1 MCIKLNPEKEQDI
14 NNIFILTSYF
24 NIGKIFLKCD
34 ITHKTY
40 FIQLFYIGFYIFI
53 SHGKMEIDRV
63 EFWFFTTHALL
74 LNLFTSD
81 LSLCLRSFF
90 DTHLH
95 SFIHTT
101 QSDTH
106 WSYLIGWT
114 SEMMRKCGMK
124 KHDRPTP
131 KDGKWWR
138 ERISEAPHGRSIL
151 TPGCAAIADIF
162 SKFLNHQI
170 FFIH

>member
-1 MCIKLNPEKEQDI
+1 MWYNTQNVFHTTVLYWFLYFHISRKELNFGFSQRMR
-14 NNIFILTSYF
+14 SYSTF
-24 NIGKIFLKCD
+24 SLPTFLSVC
-34 ITHKTY
+34 
-40 FIQLFYIGFYIFI
+40 
-53 SHGKMEIDRV
+53 
-63 EFWFFTTHALL
+63 
-74 LNLFTSD
+74 
-81 LSLCLRSFF
+81 RSFF

-151 TPGCAAIADIF
+151 TPGCAAIGDIF

>member
-1 MCIKLNPEKEQDI
+1 MYQLNPEKEQDI

-53 SHGKMEIDRV
+53 SHGKMEI
-63 EFWFFTTHALL
+63 E
-74 LNLFTSD
+74 LNFGFSQRMRSYSTFSLPTF
-81 LSLCLRSFF
+81 LSVCRSFF

-151 TPGCAAIADIF
+151 TPGCAAIGDIF

-170 FFIH
+170 FFIY